1 MAALEDFAYLTYG
14 GHYTVRCVIFKD
26 IAQATIP
33 NLLSDQYTKLYL
45 ANRFVVNSTFSWTSF
60 GSYPLAINDIRLT
73 SEKGVDGVTNSFAAA
88 LWAIDFIFEFALYQP
103 Y

>member
-1 MAALEDFAYLTYG
+1 MAAVEDFSHLTYG

-45 ANRFVVNSTFSWTSF
+45 TSRFVVNSTFSWTSF
-60 GSYPLAINDIRLT
+60 NNYPLGINDIRLT
-73 SEKGVDGVTNSFAAA
+73 TGKGVDGVTNSFAAT
-88 LWAIDFIFEFALYQP
+88 LWAIDFIF
-103 Y
+103 